1 MTRKIHIVAMITV
14 ISFGLT
20 GIVQARDHDRADRGS
35 RDRASAH
42 VAKDTRDRENRGD
55 RSDAGSAYVSG
66 GGSTARF
73 ESRMDRRQENQLS
86 RIREG
91 RQSGSLTKREAQKLK
106 KNQKKIDRIERR
118 YAKDGRI
125 NKQERRKLTKALE
138 RSSSRIYRLKH
149 NDAYRGSRDLTY
161 SRGHGAG
168 GSGNAR
174 YGSYEPDYQ
183 ADSSYQ
189 PAVTYSDTVDLL
201 FDGITL
207 SWNTTR
213 QF

>member
-1 MTRKIHIVAMITV
+1 MIRKIHIVAMITV

-20 GIVQARDHDRADRGS
+20 GIAQARDHDRADRGS
-35 RDRASAH
+35 RDRASAQ
-42 VAKDTRDRENRGD
+42 VAKSARDRGNTGD
-55 RSDAGSAYVSG
+55 RSDAGRAYVRRD
-66 GGSTARF
+66 GSAGRF
-73 ESRMDRRQENQLS
+73 VSRVDRRQDNQQS

-91 RQSGSLTKREAQKLK
+91 RQSGSLTKREARQLN
-106 KNQKKIDRIERR
+106 KNRKKIDRMERR

-125 NKQERRKLTKALE
+125 DKHERRKLTKALE
-138 RSSSRIYRLKH
+138 RSSRRIYKLKH
-149 NDAYRGSRDLTY
+149 NDVYRGSRDLTY

-168 GSGNAR
+168 GNWNSR
-174 YGSYEPDYQ
+174 YRSHEPDYQ
-183 ADSSYQ
+183 TGSGYQ

-201 FDGITL
+201 FDGISL

>member
-1 MTRKIHIVAMITV
+1 MIRKIHIVAMITV

-20 GIVQARDHDRADRGS
+20 GIAQARDHASPQVAKSARDRGNTGERS
-35 RDRASAH
+35 H
-42 VAKDTRDRENRGD
+42 VG
-55 RSDAGSAYVSG
+55 
-66 GGSTARF
+66 RF
-73 ESRMDRRQENQLS
+73 ESRVERRQDNQLS

-91 RQSGSLTKREAQKLK
+91 RQSGSLTKREARKLN
-106 KNQKKIDRIERR
+106 KNRKKIDRMERR

-125 NKQERRKLTKALE
+125 DKHERRKLTKALE
-138 RSSSRIYRLKH
+138 RSSRRIYKLKH
-149 NDAYRGSRDLTY
+149 NDVYRGGRDLTY

-168 GSGNAR
+168 GNWNSR
-174 YGSYEPDYQ
+174 YRSHEPDYQ
-183 ADSSYQ
+183 TDSGYQ

-201 FDGITL
+201 FDGISL